1 MLRPIIRR
9 FVAAFDGEPDT
20 TFWSHI
26 VHRNNGLCGHDDLS
40 GWITAF
46 CVWPNKGVWKGG
58 SLPSAK
64 PAYAPTATTS
74 PAASDSIA
82 STAVPASKRLD
93 KVIPKWLRR
102 RSKALAPKLREE
114 STDGAASPDVDSKG
128 DDVTATLDA
137 PPDSEGS
144 VMVQGEPKHKHQ
156 LLICNAST
164 DESCTDWKTQINPTY
179 TLDGVPFFVVPVSG
193 IPPGY
198 CEVDVTVDDNGKKVD
213 CMMVAGHV
221 AFSGSSAAG
230 STEIDTVSPEAHW
243 FIFEKKK

>member
-1 MLRPIIRR
+1 MLRPIIHR
-9 FVAAFDGEPDT
+9 FVTAFDGEPDT
-20 TFWSHI
+20 TFWSYI
-26 VHRNNGLCGHDDLS
+26 VHRNNGLCGRDDLS

-46 CVWPNKGVWKGG
+46 CVWSNKGVWKGG
-58 SLPSAK
+58 SLPSK
-64 PAYAPTATTS
+64 PASAPTALTS
-74 PAASDSIA
+74 PAASGSIA
-82 STAVPASKRLD
+82 PAAVPVSKCLD

-102 RSKALAPKLREE
+102 RSKAVAPKPREE
-114 STDGAASPDVDSKG
+114 RSDGAAGADINSKG
-128 DDVTATLDA
+128 DDVTLDT

-144 VMVQGEPKHKHQ
+144 VMVQGEPKHR

-179 TLDGVPFFVVPVSG
+179 TLDGVPFFVVPVTG

-198 CEVDVTVDDNGKKVD
+198 CEVDVTVNDNGTELD

-243 FIFEKKK
+243 FMFEKK